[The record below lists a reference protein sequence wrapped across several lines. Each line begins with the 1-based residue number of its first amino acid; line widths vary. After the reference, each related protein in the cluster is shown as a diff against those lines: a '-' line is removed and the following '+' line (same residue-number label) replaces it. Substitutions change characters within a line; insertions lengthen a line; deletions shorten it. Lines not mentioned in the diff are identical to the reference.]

1 MKRVFSLALAAL
13 LLAGCTVAPSGSST
27 SSSTVTA
34 ETSTTQ
40 EVESVSPTPA
50 PAQPLEPLRIGDE
63 RQYYMT
69 DMLAGGL
76 IRCWAADLK
85 EQQSHVLCGVEGCSH
100 DTLDC
105 PAVFARGDMDRVFVL
120 DEHTLVYFRN
130 NAFP

>member
-13 LLAGCTVAPSGSST
+13 LLAGCTAAPVDGSA

-40 EVESVSPTPA
+40 EAETTAAAATPA
-50 PAQPLEPLRIGDE
+50 PAQPLEPLRVGDE

-69 DMLAGGL
+69 DMLSGGL

-85 EQQSHVLCGVEGCSH
+85 EHQSHVLCDV
-100 DTLDC
+100 
-105 PAVFARGDMDRVFVL
+105 
-120 DEHTLVYFRN
+120 
-130 NAFP
+130 